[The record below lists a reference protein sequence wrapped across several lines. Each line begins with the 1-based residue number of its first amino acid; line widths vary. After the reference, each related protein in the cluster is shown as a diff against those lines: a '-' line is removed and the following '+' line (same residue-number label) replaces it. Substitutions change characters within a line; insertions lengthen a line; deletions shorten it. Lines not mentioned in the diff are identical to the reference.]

1 MATRSTTRITKRI
14 VDDLQAGQDVWDA
27 AIKGFGV
34 RCQGQSKSYV
44 LKTSIKG
51 RPKWITIG
59 RHGSPWTPEMARS
72 EALKLLGQIVQ
83 GEDPTA
89 NRGDSSTTI
98 RELCSRYLEDHAIPH
113 KKASTVRLDRRAI
126 ENHVVPL
133 IGSKIV
139 TELRTN
145 EVEKFKQFVNSGKTA
160 PKDPKKKQQDQ
171 GGGRVVTGGPHVA
184 NHCLK
189 LLSKMMTLAELWELR
204 PKGSNPV
211 KGVKHYKAIPKERF
225 LTTTELQNLGAV
237 LDRSEAEETESIW
250 VVATIRLLILTGARV
265 SEILT
270 LKWDYVQIA
279 QRQLRLPDSKT
290 GPKSISL
297 PKEAVELLKSLP
309 RFEDNPYVIKGRRPG
324 AHLVDIFIPWSRI
337 RAAAGLSDV
346 RIHDLRHSFASLA
359 IQNGVSLSVIGKLL
373 GHTRSETTRRY
384 AHFET
389 AYLAQESEKIGRLLT
404 ATMASAAPQPET
416 HGSTQKPDTSAD
428 DAG

>member
-27 AIKGFGV
+27 EIKGFGV

-59 RHGSPWTPEMARS
+59 RHGSPWTPDMARF

-133 IGSKIV
+133 IGTKLV
-139 TELRTN
+139 TELRTS
-145 EVEKFKQFVNSGKTA
+145 EVEKFKQLVNSGKTA
-160 PKDPKKKQQDQ
+160 PKDPKQKQQDQ

-211 KGVKHYKAIPKERF
+211 KGIKHYKAIPKERF
-225 LTTTELQNLGAV
+225 LTATEMQNLGAV
-237 LDRSEAEETESIW
+237 LDRCEAEQSESIW
-250 VVATIRLLILTGARV
+250 VIATIRLLILTGARV
-265 SEILT
+265 GEILT
-270 LKWDYVQIA
+270 LKWDYVQLSLS
-279 QRQLRLPDSKT
+279 QLRLPDSKT
-290 GPKSISL
+290 GPKSIAL
-297 PKEAVELLKSLP
+297 PKEAVELLKGLP
-309 RFEDNPYVIKGRRPG
+309 RFDGNPYVIKGRRPG
-324 AHLVDIFIPWSRI
+324 SHLVDIFIPWSRI
-337 RAAAGLSDV
+337 RNAAGLSDV

-359 IQNGVSLSVIGKLL
+359 VQNGVSLSVIGKLL

-404 ATMASAAPQPET
+404 AAMAPSKPTAEAGITAPQP
-416 HGSTQKPDTSAD
+416 SSNVD
-428 DAG
+428 DVG